1 MGGRQLNAW
10 PLGGMNRQDAFAR
23 QVLRWLS
30 ILLLSAGGCAAYRP
44 PPPLTPLSSNAFP
57 THLIIAVRDPLPS
70 GGASPETR
78 EEFDLRLLAER
89 TIDAL
94 RGADLFAEVG
104 FLTEVSG
111 NPDITIVAEND
122 PHSNL
127 EVNEMMMMSFLTLGV
142 FPAYGTGSRSLYF
155 RSACGPAI
163 SFKFPFHYTEFGGWF
178 ALLALPR
185 SSWHFG
191 LSKARDSYYYEQ
203 VNVFL
208 RNHAPEFETLAQEC
222 KR

>member
-1 MGGRQLNAW
+1 
-10 PLGGMNRQDAFAR
+10 MNTRHAFAPHF
-23 QVLRWLS
+23 LRWLS

-44 PPPLTPLSSNAFP
+44 PPPLEPLSSDAFP

-70 GGASPETR
+70 GEASPETR

-94 RGADLFAEVG
+94 RGAHLFAEVG
-104 FLTEVSG
+104 FPNEVSSG
-111 NPDITIVAEND
+111 PDITIVAEDD

-127 EVNEMMMMSFLTLGV
+127 EVNEMMMASFLTLGI

-155 RSACGPAI
+155 RSACGPAT

-185 SSWHFG
+185 SSWHSS
-191 LSKARDSYYYEQ
+191 LSKERDAYYYEQ
-203 VNVFL
+203 VGVFL
-208 RNHAPEFETLAQEC
+208 RNHAAEFEALAQGC